1 MASVEMTMFFRRGGE
16 EQTTANTTADPYGMT
31 DEKQAEA
38 DTTATA
44 TACGEILEAR
54 DETVSGA
61 H

>member
-1 MASVEMTMFFRRGGE
+1 VGAKNKQR
-16 EQTTANTTADPYGMT
+16 QIQQQIPYGMT